1 MGSDGKLLPNL
12 NRFLVYPFD
21 SAYMDTVSFQQT
33 TLLDVSDCTFN
44 NIVFDSTVH
53 FYHGFANYRH
63 ELWMSKG
70 VGLTKYFNV
79 EDSTIWEIVN
89 YEIKP

>member
-1 MGSDGKLLPNL
+1 MGSDGKLLPTL
-12 NRFLVYPFD
+12 NRLLVYPFD

-33 TLLDVSDCTFN
+33 ALLDVSDYTFN

-53 FYHGFANYRH
+53 FYHGFANYQH